1 MKQKFIVKVP
11 LQQCNDNIE
20 YKEFRFYTRKEV
32 TEFLKISTNTFN
44 TMLNHELK
52 CVQEKHQHLKGI
64 LLERIIDETI
74 PHVSIGATEFQK
86 QLLEQA

>member
-44 TMLNHELK
+44 TMLNH
-52 CVQEKHQHLKGI
+52 
-64 LLERIIDETI
+64 
-74 PHVSIGATEFQK
+74 
-86 QLLEQA
+86 